1 MLKQNN
7 VSEINNGTLIQKKP
21 HPAFSYFIYIGCAVS
36 FLTTP
41 FGFSAGKNLFYL
53 SSYIAFFAFIFNL
66 KYYTNNKFNLIFASS
81 FFLFGIAT
89 IFWLV
94 VYKQPGDYIDIYR
107 SYMSTARL
115 HIATAFI
122 MLIALNE
129 RLNIKKHVIAVGIIV
144 GITVNLYAIYQGL
157 WKNHGR
163 IELNY
168 DRATIV
174 AYFMTAINL
183 VMMQSI
189 KMLRNRHRIL
199 LYLSAFLF
207 TFAMLILTGTRA
219 AMLAYPVLILIS
231 IIATKGLFNSRQK
244 LIILISFPLL
254 LIASSVIFNSQID
267 KRINDFHRNLATIDN
282 TKLDNSVF
290 SRVWM
295 QIVAIRTGN
304 EAPFG
309 QSAEHRAAEALNI
322 IHHEPRLNNV
332 KRYLTVHLH
341 NEILETWSLRGIWGV
356 SLLLFIYCSLLT
368 LSFKPQ
374 RNVMLLGVTLSL
386 IIYGLS
392 DVLFFS
398 TECTV
403 IFALA
408 IIASILSTKDIN
420 QEMMD

>member
-7 VSEINNGTLIQKKP
+7 VSKINNGTLIIKAP
-21 HPAFSYFIYIGCAVS
+21 HPVFSYFIYIGCAAS

-66 KYYTNNKFNLIFASS
+66 KYYTKNKFNLICASS

-115 HIATAFI
+115 QIAAAFI

-129 RLNIKKHVIAVGIIV
+129 QLNIKKYVIAVGIIV

-157 WKNHGR
+157 WKNHDR

-207 TFAMLILTGTRA
+207 TFSMLILTGTRA

-254 LIASSVIFNSQID
+254 LIASGVIFNSQID

-356 SLLLFIYCSLLT
+356 SLLLFIYGSLLT

-420 QEMMD
+420 QEMKV